1 MIETAPSALP
11 AQEENRRHESVWR
24 RVSPSLDPYP
34 DARAEEQAK
43 LLTLPGAEA
52 DPCCMGSA
60 ARAALDVI
68 EGFLRDELSDAQTY
82 RYLAAHAPTQE
93 ARRVMRQLASD
104 ETGHAAALRAVY
116 FLITGETYSVAVV
129 LPPQTK
135 QPWRDRLRGR
145 YHEEAC
151 GGFNY
156 ARAAEE
162 TTDVCLKKLLEGL
175 SADEYRHAETIRKLL
190 EKAL

>member
-1 MIETAPSALP
+1 MIETAPSAQP
-11 AQEENRRHESVWR
+11 TQEDYRKHERVWR

-82 RYLAAHAPTQE
+82 RYLAARAPSPE
-93 ARRVMRQLASD
+93 ARRVMRALASD
-104 ETGHAAALRAVY
+104 EAGHAAALRAVY
-116 FLITGETYSVAVV
+116 FLITGETYSVTVV

-135 QPWRDRLRGR
+135 LPWRDRLRGR

-162 TTDVCLKKLLEGL
+162 TTDVCLKKLFADF
-175 SADEYRHAETIRKLL
+175 SADEYRHAEMVRKLL
-190 EKAL
+190 ERAV